1 MKLIRCIVAA
11 VLLGLTGIASAA
23 QTQLDG
29 NCAMSAALGRKD
41 PTDCS
46 VFWISPEDKLYCFSS
61 PQAKSMFLQNA
72 DRNEKLAK
80 AFWEDPAYW
89 EKRKRDEN

>member
-1 MKLIRCIVAA
+1 VKVVRYICAA
-11 VLLGLTGIASAA
+11 MLLGLAGISSAA
-23 QTQLDG
+23 EAQFDG

-61 PQAKSMFLQNA
+61 LQAKSMFLQNA

-89 EKRKRDEN
+89 EKRKREEH

>member
-1 MKLIRCIVAA
+1 MKVVRYICAA
-11 VLLGLTGIASAA
+11 MLLGLTGIASAA
-23 QTQLDG
+23 EKQLDG

-89 EKRKRDEN
+89 EKRKREEN

>member
-1 MKLIRCIVAA
+1 VKFVRYICAA
-11 VLLGLTGIASAA
+11 MLLSLTGIASAA
-23 QTQLDG
+23 ETQLDG

-89 EKRKRDEN
+89 EKRKREEN

>member
-1 MKLIRCIVAA
+1 MKFVRYICAA
-11 VLLGLTGIASAA
+11 LLLSLTGIASAA
-23 QTQLDG
+23 ETQLDG

-89 EKRKRDEN
+89 EKRKREEN

>member
-1 MKLIRCIVAA
+1 MKFVRYICAA
-11 VLLGLTGIASAA
+11 MLLSLTGIASAA
-23 QTQLDG
+23 ETQLDG

-46 VFWISPEDKLYCFSS
+46 VFWISPEDELYCFSS

-89 EKRKRDEN
+89 EKRKREEN

>member
-1 MKLIRCIVAA
+1 MKFVRYICAA
-11 VLLGLTGIASAA
+11 MLLSLTGVASAA
-23 QTQLDG
+23 ETQLDG

-89 EKRKRDEN
+89 EKRKREEN

>member
-1 MKLIRCIVAA
+1 VKVVRYICAA
-11 VLLGLTGIASAA
+11 MLLGLTGIASAA
-23 QTQLDG
+23 EKQLDG

-89 EKRKRDEN
+89 EKRKREEK

>member
-1 MKLIRCIVAA
+1 MKFVRYICAA
-11 VLLGLTGIASAA
+11 MLLSLTGVASAA
-23 QTQLDG
+23 ETQLNG

-89 EKRKRDEN
+89 EKRKREEN

>member
-1 MKLIRCIVAA
+1 MKLVRCIVAA

>member
-1 MKLIRCIVAA
+1 VKLIRCIVAA

>member
-1 MKLIRCIVAA
+1 MKFVRYICAA
-11 VLLGLTGIASAA
+11 MLLSLTGIASAA
-23 QTQLDG
+23 ETQLDG

-89 EKRKRDEN
+89 EKRKREEN

>member
-1 MKLIRCIVAA
+1 VKFVRYICAA
-11 VLLGLTGIASAA
+11 LLLSLTGIASAA
-23 QTQLDG
+23 ETQLDG

-89 EKRKRDEN
+89 EKRKREEN

>member
-1 MKLIRCIVAA
+1 MKVVRYICAA
-11 VLLGLTGIASAA
+11 MLLGLTGIASAA
-23 QTQLDG
+23 EKQLDG

-89 EKRKRDEN
+89 EKRKREEK

>member
-1 MKLIRCIVAA
+1 MKVVRYICAA
-11 VLLGLTGIASAA
+11 MLLGLTGIASAA
-23 QTQLDG
+23 EKQLDG

-61 PQAKSMFLQNA
+61 PQAKSMFLQNT

-89 EKRKRDEN
+89 EKRKREEH